1 MRNFILYAF
10 FAAFLMGCA
19 GTKFS
24 YDNARQVEVGMTEA
38 QLTNM
43 MGRPHTVVSRGD
55 EQMWVWS
62 YANAFG
68 GAKSVSFKVKDGV
81 VVEVPTIPASFK

>member
-1 MRNFILYAF
+1 
-10 FAAFLMGCA
+10 
-19 GTKFS
+19 
-24 YDNARQVEVGMTEA
+24 MTEA

-68 GAKSVSFKVKDGV
+68 GAKAVSFKIKDGV